1 MPEAVRPT
9 LRFGPGP
16 YGHATVNSSPVKIP
30 LSLTGEL
37 FTVFVLQRRGPPIL
51 PGAEI
56 LIDHAIPNYKQ
67 IE

>member
-37 FTVFVLQRRGPPIL
+37 FTVSLAPTGRGRRRPIL
-51 PGAEI
+51 EK
-56 LIDHAIPNYKQ
+56 AINLPIGHYKQ
-67 IE
+67 IK